1 MALLD
6 FGKLDNKI
14 PLLIDMS
21 VFLISSRLFVLGED
35 LKYVP
40 SRNAYNS
47 ATQTCDG
54 CRITEPAAYTYFSRA
69 WGRSRK
75 RTTRSCEKR
84 RVDRI
89 GEGEGG

>member
-1 MALLD
+1 MVHLD

-21 VFLISSRLFVLGED
+21 VFLISSGLFVLGED

-47 ATQTCDG
+47 NPDM
-54 CRITEPAAYTYFSRA
+54 
-69 WGRSRK
+69 
-75 RTTRSCEKR
+75 
-84 RVDRI
+84 
-89 GEGEGG
+89 